1 MFLKIIYDIFDW
13 YNDVWIVTNEWV
25 IELDWSI
32 LSTNTVSVK
41 YGSIEGI
48 EIVQDGIWDTLFSKW
63 KLVIHKIWGWD
74 NFILEN
80 AALPYAAID
89 EIENTS
95 RALRPEEDEEDNDE
109 EPHFHQWQYNMLIE
123 ALSGVVEQYME
134 NSWYKRDDT
143 KEKEEVIQKVKKKR
157 GTIDIR

>member
-1 MFLKIIYDIFDW
+1 M
-13 YNDVWIVTNEWV
+13 
-25 IELDWSI
+25 IELDWAL

-41 YGSIEGI
+41 YESIEWI
-48 EIVQDGIWDTLFSKW
+48 EIVQDGVWDTIFSKW

-80 AALPYAAID
+80 AALPYDAID
-89 EIENTS
+89 EIETIS
-95 RALRPEEDEEDNDE
+95 REQRLHNEEDEDYEE
-109 EPHFHQWQYNMLIE
+109 EPHFNKSQYNMLIE
-123 ALSGVVEQYME
+123 ALSWVVEQYME
-134 NSWYKRDDT
+134 NSWYKKDDT